1 MDVGHN
7 SRFCQLNKLMAYFA
21 EESLPLSVMVKLKKK
36 NYHRGGKITKYE
48 IDCFSS
54 MLHIVRNMY
63 LYNQSLFFLYKA
75 DCDHVI
81 VDFILTVS
89 PWV

>member
-7 SRFCQLNKLMAYFA
+7 SRFSNKLMAHFA
-21 EESLPLSVMVKLKKK
+21 EESLSVMVKLKKK

-81 VDFILTVS
+81 VDFILTVM

>member
-1 MDVGHN
+1 MWVTILDFRINLWHTSQKN
-7 SRFCQLNKLMAYFA
+7 LFPSWSN
-21 EESLPLSVMVKLKKK
+21 LKKK